1 MDMYGYSCLWS
12 EAKFTIQRYNY
23 LMKFRGTDTP
33 SLDVFS
39 SNFRV
44 GEFFCR
50 VTFTSIYTGENMKK
64 FASPGVAALSRQG
77 GTAQQKP
84 RIPSS
89 GNKLPSEFLDL
100 IRAAHRSQTKRF
112 IRAQRAAEKSAIGV
126 STLWR
131 DVKRGTF
138 VPPVRISSRNVA
150 WVEAEI
156 DALLAAKALM
166 SRSGK
171 TIDLVEFVAELIKQ
185 PE

>member
-1 MDMYGYSCLWS
+1 MKFGLTGTPYF
-12 EAKFTIQRYNY
+12 AVFTINC
-23 LMKFRGTDTP
+23 G
-33 SLDVFS
+33 
-39 SNFRV
+39 V
-44 GEFFCR
+44 GEFLCQ

-64 FASPGVAALSRQG
+64 TASPGVAVLSRQG
-77 GTAQQKP
+77 GTPQHKP
-84 RIPSS
+84 GLTSLE
-89 GNKLPSEFLDL
+89 GKLPAEFLDL
-100 IRAAHRSQTKRF
+100 IHAAHARPTKRF
-112 IRAQRAAEKSAIGV
+112 MRVQRAAEKAAIGV

-166 SRSGK
+166 SRSGT
-171 TIDLVEFVAELIKQ
+171 TIDLVEFVAALIKQ